1 MLLLKAGYPWA
12 DQLKMF
18 NKKAIVTS
26 PADLVKGF
34 IVGLILGMVVVYLIA
49 KGIIPYLQFLF

>member
-1 MLLLKAGYPWA
+1 
-12 DQLKMF
+12 MF

-34 IVGLILGMVVVYLIA
+34 ISGFIIGSIIVYLIA
-49 KGIIPYLQFLF
+49 KGIIPIFQNFF

>member
-1 MLLLKAGYPWA
+1 
-12 DQLKMF
+12 MF

-34 IVGLILGMVVVYLIA
+34 IAGLIIGALVIFLGA
-49 KGIIPYLQFLF
+49 KGIIAIPFL